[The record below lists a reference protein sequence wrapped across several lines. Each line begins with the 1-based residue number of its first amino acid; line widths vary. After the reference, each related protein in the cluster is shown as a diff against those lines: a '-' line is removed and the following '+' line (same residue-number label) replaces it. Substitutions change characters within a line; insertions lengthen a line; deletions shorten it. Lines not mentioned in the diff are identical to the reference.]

1 MAFATS
7 ATASATSA
15 ATDNIEPPAQDL
27 PPPDASGPSVASGPL
42 APPNPSPG
50 PPPLK
55 PGRLT
60 RTPLAN
66 EGGDVQLG
74 GDACFSYRRLRK
86 VGDGPISYDP
96 SFFIPK
102 HKVDAVAQKIN
113 NTRKRPANKAKPFM
127 PQERKANLKRY
138 DASGVFVMTCHH
150 GQVIFLCNVDTPGE
164 QQQYI
169 IAMLEE
175 VFSMLPP
182 HATVLQAYDVG
193 CVTDHSLNLSQ
204 TQKHNT
210 T

>member
-1 MAFATS
+1 MPL
-7 ATASATSA
+7 
-15 ATDNIEPPAQDL
+15 DHRW
-27 PPPDASGPSVASGPL
+27 PL

-55 PGRLT
+55 PGRAHRILCE
-60 RTPLAN
+60 RCPACFNLNEWGQPLVN

-102 HKVDAVAQKIN
+102 HKVNAVAQKIN
-113 NTRKRPANKAKPFM
+113 NMRKRPATKAKPFM
-127 PQERKANLKRY
+127 PQEKRKANLKRY
-138 DASGVFVMTCHH
+138 DASGIFVMTCHH
-150 GQVIFLCNVDTPGE
+150 GQVIFLCNVDTLGE

-204 TQKHNT
+204 TQKRNT